1 MHRRSDQLCQSVSDT
16 SCMSCMRWWF
26 VDTVWRGNV
35 MSVSE
40 SGLYLASNRCNQV
53 CAVHI
58 NVCSVFTSR
67 ESSITSLNPPATY
80 PFPLQS
86 IPWICFL
93 NDKGPKSQFAAA
105 TSPLDMTRPGSLL
118 GWNLL
123 ALAPG
128 AEWSPPA
135 WSGPGI
141 TSVVSGASSV
151 SVSGLNLSFSPR
163 LIIWL
168 RAGRSR
174 SEINT
179 KSLREIKTWGENILW
194 AQQQTTSR
202 SVQSLTNFHFSS
214 QSFVVVENWNF
225 MFHIHN
231 LGSASLSLFSL
242 TTQERFLEAA
252 SGKICMVVEWMVAW
266 SNQVVIVCRVWWP
279 NVCHCHPN
287 KDNPCPPI
295 GWQLPEASS
304 DWLLSFPL

>member
-1 MHRRSDQLCQSVSDT
+1 MHRRSGQLSSSVSDT

-141 TSVVSGASSV
+141 TSVVSVASSV

-225 MFHIHN
+225 MFHIHS
-231 LGSASLSLFSL
+231 LGWCRLYLSILTHYARTLPWSCLWENMYGCWMNGCLVQSGCNCLPCLMTQCLSLSPK
-242 TTQERFLEAA
+242 Q
-252 SGKICMVVEWMVAW
+252 G
-266 SNQVVIVCRVWWP
+266 
-279 NVCHCHPN
+279 
-287 KDNPCPPI
+287 
-295 GWQLPEASS
+295 
-304 DWLLSFPL
+304 